1 MIYYLGGVVLDIQVN
16 FDDQKNKILVTLN
29 GDLDLNSVSEFKR
42 RMDEAIEGHKTD
54 VSIGCGELRYID
66 STGLGVLVSIL
77 KKVKEY
83 GGTMEIR
90 DLKPYLFKIFDVN
103 GLTNVFKIEVAE

>member
-1 MIYYLGGVVLDIQVN
+1 MTYYFGGIVLDIQVK
-16 FDDQKNKILVTLN
+16 FDDQENKILVDLN
-29 GDLDLNSVSEFKR
+29 GDLDLNSVNDFKR
-42 RMDEAIEGHKTD
+42 QMDEALEENKTD
-54 VSIGCGELRYID
+54 VSISCEELRYID

-83 GGTMEIR
+83 GGIMEIKA
-90 DLKPYLFKIFDVN
+90 LKPYLFKIFDVT

>member
-42 RMDEAIEGHKTD
+42 RMEDA
-54 VSIGCGELRYID
+54 VNS
-66 STGLGVLVSIL
+66 
-77 KKVKEY
+77 
-83 GGTMEIR
+83 GTLI
-90 DLKPYLFKIFDVN
+90 PQGSAFSS
-103 GLTNVFKIEVAE
+103 VF

>member
-1 MIYYLGGVVLDIQVN
+1 MTR
-16 FDDQKNKILVTLN
+16 KNKILVTLN

-66 STGLGVLVSIL
+66 STGLGVRQYFEKSKRIWRHDGNQGSEALSV
-77 KKVKEY
+77 
-83 GGTMEIR
+83 
-90 DLKPYLFKIFDVN
+90 
-103 GLTNVFKIEVAE
+103 